1 MMILHITQHLS
12 NIWSFIQE
20 KVKQQRLSWKKKK
33 KKVYKK
39 AHSLLC
45 VVSFNIL
52 IMQGLVIHRYENNL
66 IIKQ

>member
-20 KVKQQRLSWKKKK
+20 KVKQQRLSWKK

>member
-20 KVKQQRLSWKKKK
+20 KVKQQRLSWKKK

>member
-1 MMILHITQHLS
+1 MMPLCIKQHLR

-20 KVKQQRLSWKKKK
+20 RLTNTEAELKRKKNKK
-33 KKVYKK
+33 NVYKK
-39 AHSLLC
+39 AC
-45 VVSFNIL
+45 TAWSFNIL